1 MKSNIGDF
9 GQTYSVYTIPFLSPV
24 YPIHLYSDIMPR
36 KKKSSPN
43 PPKSKSLKDLELEN
57 EVIYNK
63 KHVWMRRLFLE
74 FLKDRFPKT
83 RKPRSLYP
91 ATANSF
97 CLCVHFMF
105 SI

>member
-9 GQTYSVYTIPFLSPV
+9 GQKYAVNTIAFLW
-24 YPIHLYSDIMPR
+24 HNGTE
-36 KKKSSPN
+36 KKSSPN
-43 PPKSKSLKDLELEN
+43 PRKSKSLKDLEILN

-74 FLKDRFPKT
+74 FLQDRFPKA

-91 ATANSF
+91 STGASF
-97 CLCVHFMF
+97 CLCVDFMF